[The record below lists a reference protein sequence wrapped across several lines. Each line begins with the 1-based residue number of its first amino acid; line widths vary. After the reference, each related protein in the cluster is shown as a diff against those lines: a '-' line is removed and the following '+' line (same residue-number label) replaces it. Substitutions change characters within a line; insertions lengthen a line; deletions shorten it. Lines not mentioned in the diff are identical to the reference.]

1 MYASTGHS
9 FFKKLKSDNKNLVSS
24 YQIIFLTDSF
34 NKYNKVLFDLQQT

>member
-9 FFKKLKSDNKNLVSS
+9 FLKKLKSDNKNLVSS
-24 YQIIFLTDSF
+24 YQVIFLADSF